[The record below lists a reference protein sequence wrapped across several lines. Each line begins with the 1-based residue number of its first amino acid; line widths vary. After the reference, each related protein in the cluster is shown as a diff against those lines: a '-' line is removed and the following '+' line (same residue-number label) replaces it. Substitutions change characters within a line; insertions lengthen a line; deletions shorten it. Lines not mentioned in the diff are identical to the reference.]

1 VLFSGQWISTL
12 NANTAVELLPTFV
25 SNTPAVQALWTV
37 SNAVRAAGHFRLMTD
52 TSGQIQAKAL
62 AGGGSLTIFTMGWKD
77 TRGKDG

>member
-1 VLFSGQWISTL
+1 
-12 NANTAVELLPTFV
+12 
-25 SNTPAVQALWTV
+25 V